1 MREKDMKTKFF
12 ARLAAG
18 AGAAAL
24 AVALMAPMAQAET
37 PAPGYSQ
44 FAGCPSPKSEIPG
57 IATCLTSTINSGNLH
72 LGNKETKITVPIK
85 LSGGIGPEGGPIAA
99 SPAGGLSKSKQ
110 KVEGGVI
117 GLTGL
122 TWLAEFLGIEA
133 LTLYATAE
141 LAGIP
146 TVKNIEDITL
156 PLKVHLENTTGVLG
170 SSCYIGSV
178 SKPITLH
185 LVTATSGKLTGK
197 SPTYVF
203 NPATEVLK
211 GTGGTFVDGTF
222 TAPGANGCRL
232 ILFGFIPVSLDG
244 TINLVSGLPA
254 GSGTNYTSQNYEIE
268 IVESALV
275 YP

>member
-1 MREKDMKTKFF
+1 MKSKFY
-12 ARLAAG
+12 ARLAAC

-44 FAGCPSPKSEIPG
+44 FAGCPSPKSENAKIT
-57 IATCLTSTINSGNLH
+57 TCLTSTISSGNLH
-72 LGNKETKITVPIK
+72 LGNKETKITSPIT
-85 LSGGIGPEGGPIAA
+85 LSGGINEF
-99 SPAGGLSKSKQ
+99 SEEFSFTSKGGLSKAKQ

-141 LAGIP
+141 LAG
-146 TVKNIEDITL
+146 TVKVNNIEDIVL
-156 PLKVHLENTTGVLG
+156 PLKVHLENSTGVLG
-170 SSCYIGSV
+170 SNCYIGSTSSPV
-178 SKPITLH
+178 KLH
-185 LVTATSGKLTGK
+185 LVTGTSGKLTGK
-197 SPTYVF
+197 QATFVF
-203 NPATEVLK
+203 NPTTEVLK

-222 TAPGANGCRL
+222 TAPGVSGCTL
-232 ILFGFIPVSLDG
+232 TLFGFIPVSLNG

-254 GSGTNYTSQNYEIE
+254 GSGTNYTSQNYGIE